1 MSNYSFNIPR
11 LFKAFSSSRSFSS
24 LVRALLSS
32 VVVFYCIKRI
42 KYYTLCSN
50 SAWKGECEG
59 KLLTV
64 AHRHWPLCYFIFPP
78 SPVRPSDPSVRPT
91 RPSIRPV
98 RPSDPSVRPT
108 RLSVRPGCLRGNRAK
123 MPASGLWLCWTSRE
137 VSDRVLITKLSNTAA
152 WFNLY
157 SVKK

>member
-11 LFKAFSSSRSFSS
+11 LFKDSDRAVASPPLFELYCRQLLCFQILYNVKKKMNSFPKLCMKRRMWRETADGSSSS
-24 LVRALLSS
+24 LTS
-32 VVVFYCIKRI
+32 VLFY
-42 KYYTLCSN
+42 
-50 SAWKGECEG
+50 
-59 KLLTV
+59 
-64 AHRHWPLCYFIFPP
+64 FP
-78 SPVRPSDPSVRPT
+78 SIT

-98 RPSDPSVRPT
+98 CPSDPSVRPT

-152 WFNLY
+152 WFILY